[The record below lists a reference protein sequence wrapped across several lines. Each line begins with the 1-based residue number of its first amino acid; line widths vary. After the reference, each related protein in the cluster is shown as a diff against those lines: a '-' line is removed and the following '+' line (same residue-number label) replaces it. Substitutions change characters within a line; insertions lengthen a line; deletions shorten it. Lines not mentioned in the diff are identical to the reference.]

1 MQLFRI
7 KLNKDSNVEDDQN
20 LNGYFGS
27 KQSNQ
32 YYTFNKVE
40 AETKA
45 LRYGGIAEP
54 YGYRYSFNVSRI
66 LEVQK
71 DELHIEILKAM
82 NDAQRFTDTDKILDE
97 HIYHSS
103 IFNNMYNMIFS
114 DAEAVRIELDILMHM
129 ARQCDYVKLCSI

>member
-1 MQLFRI
+1 MQLYRI
-7 KLNKDSNVEDDQN
+7 KLHKHSEVTHDQN
-20 LNGYFGS
+20 HNGYLGS

-82 NDAQRFTDTDKILDE
+82 NDAQRFTDTDKILE
-97 HIYHSS
+97 ENIYYSS

-114 DAEAVRIELDILMHM
+114 DAEKVRIELDILMHM
-129 ARQCDYVKLCSI
+129 AKQYDYVKLCSV